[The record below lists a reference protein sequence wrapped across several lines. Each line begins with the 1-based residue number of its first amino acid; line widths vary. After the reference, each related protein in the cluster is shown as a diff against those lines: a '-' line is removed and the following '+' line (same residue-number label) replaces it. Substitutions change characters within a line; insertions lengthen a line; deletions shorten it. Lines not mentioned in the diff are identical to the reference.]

1 MKYIILICFVSLL
14 SLQAK
19 SQITSVKPKTVKS
32 PKGMKFIPPG
42 KCSYNGGEGL
52 ETKSI
57 QGFWMSNE
65 ITNKEF
71 REFYEDVKSNPDS
84 SFSWYDIKNKNEDGS
99 YKIVSIKYSEI
110 LDKLI
115 DVTVWKSIP
124 EYENYFTDKVFD
136 KYPVTGINYKS
147 AMYYCWWKS
156 KKENEKNKDKDFLVT
171 YRLPLEIE
179 WVYAAYSGTDEQKN
193 AQNSGLVLHKAKS
206 GKANEY
212 GLYNMYGNA
221 NEFVSTNDAE
231 TVRIIKYSEGSTNPE
246 KISETVDKT
255 YSDNVTGFR
264 IVRTYIN
271 YKKK

>member
-19 SQITSVKPKTVKS
+19 SQITSVKPKAVKS

-42 KCSYNGGEGL
+42 MCSYNGGEGL

-65 ITNKEF
+65 ITNQEF
-71 REFYEDVKSNPDS
+71 RMFYEDIKANPDS
-84 SFSWYDIKNKNEDGS
+84 MFIWFDIKEKDKNGN
-99 YKIVSIKYSEI
+99 YKTDSIRYSEI
-110 LDKLI
+110 LDELI
-115 DVTVWKSIP
+115 DVTVWKHIP
-124 EYENYFTDKVFD
+124 EYENYFTDKAFD

-147 AMYYCWWKS
+147 AMYYCWWIS
-156 KKENEKNKDKDFLVT
+156 KKENEKNKDKKYLVE

-179 WVYAAYSGTDEQKN
+179 WVYAAYSGTDEQNN
-193 AQNSGLVLHKAKS
+193 AQNPGVILNKAKS

-221 NEFVSTNDAE
+221 NEFVLSSDYK
-231 TVRIIKYSEGSTNPE
+231 TVKIIVNSDKNTNPGE
-246 KISETVDKT
+246 MSKTVDKN
-255 YSDNVTGFR
+255 YSDNLTGFR
-264 IVRTYIN
+264 IVRTFLGN
-271 YKKK
+271 LN